1 MDQKNMLSIYREPD
15 VRSKALLVREER
27 EKILLSSIVYFLSR
41 ILPNW
46 GYMILRRHIP
56 AILLSLIAFLAVP
69 ALAQVFR
76 GYYSDSALEYEKKSK
91 RKGVV
96 KAYYPDSAIKCIV
109 EYRKGELDGDVKEY
123 YANGLLKM
131 EMSYD
136 DGERDGL
143 AKFYYESGLLMAKV
157 RFRHGREVGRS
168 RFYDEHGMRI
178 ESPEH
183 RRKAKKRLVDFI
195 EEETVLGMV
204 EERE

>member
-1 MDQKNMLSIYREPD
+1 MAKDTSFLYCIFP
-15 VRSKALLVREER
+15 
-27 EKILLSSIVYFLSR
+27 LSR
-41 ILPNW
+41 ILPDW
-46 GYMILRRHIP
+46 VFMIRKRNIP
-56 AILLSLIAFLAVP
+56 AVLPGLIALLALPVF
-69 ALAQVFR
+69 AQVFR

-91 RKGVV
+91 RKAVV

-109 EYRKGELDGDVKEY
+109 EYRTGELDGDVKEY

-143 AKFYYESGLLMAKV
+143 AKFYYENGLLMAKV

-168 RFYDEHGMRI
+168 KFYDEHGMRI